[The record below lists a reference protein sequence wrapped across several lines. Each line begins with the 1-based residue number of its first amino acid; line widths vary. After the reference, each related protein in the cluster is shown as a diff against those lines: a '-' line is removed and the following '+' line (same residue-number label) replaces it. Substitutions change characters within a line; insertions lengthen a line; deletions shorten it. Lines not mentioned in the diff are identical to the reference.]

1 MKLTQEQLAALI
13 AQVFANLIAAGKDP
27 SAITQDDIM
36 AEMNAIIEA
45 GGIGDPAG
53 EGGAPEGDEGK
64 GEGEGEG
71 EGGDP
76 TITPEF
82 ISQVL
87 DALKACQKS
96 AGEPSAKQIGRAHV

>member
-13 AQVFANLIAAGKDP
+13 AQVFANLIAAGKAP

-53 EGGAPEGDEGK
+53 EGGAPEGDEG
-64 GEGEGEG
+64 
-71 EGGDP
+71 
-76 TITPEF
+76 
-82 ISQVL
+82 
-87 DALKACQKS
+87 
-96 AGEPSAKQIGRAHV
+96 